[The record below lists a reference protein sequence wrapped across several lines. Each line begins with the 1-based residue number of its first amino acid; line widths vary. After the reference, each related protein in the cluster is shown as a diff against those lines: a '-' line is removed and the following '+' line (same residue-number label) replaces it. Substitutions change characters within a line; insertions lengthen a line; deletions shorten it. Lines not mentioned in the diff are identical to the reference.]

1 MQRLRANLNKQNQ
14 KRIPQVS
21 VSIAELE
28 ETRSVSPSSDI
39 AGVPSTGNEF
49 DPYACKPRPPSPPSP
64 PTRYQPTLP
73 APYEPVPYEPVP
85 YQPYSQEAD
94 LLQSQSQSQTRPCPV
109 TPIPQYMSSRM
120 TSTSTRTMN
129 PVAEEEPD
137 NVSTTTNHPVVNQY
151 QHPTNNN
158 HSRNQQSDA
167 EKASYK
173 RISNMLNDMYNNDE
187 CENSTALD
195 IVSIYLKGQKIL
207 YIEAKTLC
215 EKRLNALMLPAI
227 FISAISTLLSVQLK
241 TYEYGGMI
249 VALLSACNSFI
260 LSLISYLK
268 LDAKAEAHRTASY
281 KFDKLQSLCEFN
293 SGKIL
298 FFENDADLVEEV
310 LTEIETNVKEI
321 KETNQFILPERIR
334 YNFPILYST
343 NVFSL
348 VKKLQH
354 QEMILSNKLK
364 TIVDKLMIKYKQLEH
379 TNTMW
384 STNAIDKVEYEEQS
398 ELYTTEIQELE
409 KQQNVAIEA
418 IINWP
423 QLLRSVVFQVLES
436 L

>member
-1 MQRLRANLNKQNQ
+1 MQRLRANIDKRNI

-28 ETRSVSPSSDI
+28 ETRSGSVLPSNDITTDVTTDEPRDLRFTPYVYEPRPASPS
-39 AGVPSTGNEF
+39 
-49 DPYACKPRPPSPPSP
+49 
-64 PTRYQPTLP
+64 TRYQPYPQDT
-73 APYEPVPYEPVP
+73 
-85 YQPYSQEAD
+85 D
-94 LLQSQSQSQTRPCPV
+94 LSQSQTVLRPCPI

-120 TSTSTRTMN
+120 TSTRSN
-129 PVAEEEPD
+129 PVEEEPD
-137 NVSTTTNHPVVNQY
+137 NVSTTTSRPVVTQP
-151 QHPTNNN
+151 QHAGN
-158 HSRNQQSDA
+158 SRNQQTDA

-195 IVSIYLKGQKIL
+195 IVSVYLKGQKIL

-241 TYEYGGMI
+241 TYQYGGMI

-379 TNTMW
+379 INTLW
-384 STNAIDKVEYEEQS
+384 STNAIQKDEYDEQS
-398 ELYTTEIQELE
+398 LRYTIEVQKLE
-409 KQQNVAIEA
+409 KQQNFAIEA
-418 IINWP
+418 IIEFRDEYLEIDKQFNDEIDM
-423 QLLRSVVFQVLES
+423 QIYLSRSNFDVCWWLKT
-436 L
+436 